1 MRAGSFVRKGYGAT
15 PSNNAAFCTQ
25 QAKGQYWRG
34 GGEGLLASLG
44 REALL
49 GASVSVLSAE
59 LTERPQLY
67 GVPTTSDAQAK
78 YVVFVQRL
86 PRTRAI
92 PTRTEGKSPILL
104 HTRDGQ
110 ILEVERER
118 DGFVL
123 LEERKREE
131 GESLVAVRTSSLH
144 IQYIDRGRREKRSC
158 SCQRLMSLSP
168 SRLGV

>member
-1 MRAGSFVRKGYGAT
+1 M
-15 PSNNAAFCTQ
+15 
-25 QAKGQYWRG
+25 
-34 GGEGLLASLG
+34 
-44 REALL
+44 L

-131 GESLVAVRTSSLH
+131 GESLVAVRTYVALTH
-144 IQYIDRGRREKRSC
+144 ILIGGEEKKRSC

-168 SRLGV
+168 SRLGVTRIDDGPGQGRNGCGCFVES